1 MNESLTGAIL
11 MKEIT
16 GLRSKLRRNPIPFH
30 GPMSKPEPLLMD
42 RRSLAALSVAG
53 LAGLATLSTS
63 NSAIAQENK
72 EMPRLIQI
80 TGHGEVRS
88 RPDLAIVTIGV
99 MTQAGTARDALDR
112 NTEAMERV
120 FAGLRTQ
127 GIDTKDMQ
135 TANFMIN
142 PRYDYG
148 QNNNQTP
155 KLVGYDVV
163 NTIVVT
169 VRKIDALG
177 RVLDVAVSDGSNQIN
192 GVMFSIDDPEPL
204 RDKARKAAV
213 ADAERKAKLYADA
226 AKLKLGEVMTLSES
240 NFQPP
245 VPVYTKSVRAEG
257 ANSVPIAEGEQSLSV
272 DVNITWELK

>member
-1 MNESLTGAIL
+1 M
-11 MKEIT
+11 
-16 GLRSKLRRNPIPFH
+16 
-30 GPMSKPEPLLMD
+30 MD

-72 EMPRLIQI
+72 EMPRVIQI

-99 MTQAGTARDALDR
+99 MTQATTARDALDR
-112 NTEAMERV
+112 NSQAMERV
-120 FAGLRTQ
+120 FDGLRKE
-127 GIDTKDMQ
+127 GIENKDMQ
-135 TANFMIN
+135 TANFTIN

-148 QNNNQTP
+148 QNNSQAP

-163 NTIVVT
+163 NSIVVT
-169 VRKIDALG
+169 VRKVDTLG

-192 GVMFSIDDPEPL
+192 GVMFSIADPEPL

-226 AKLKLGEVMTLSES
+226 AKLTLGQIMTLSES

-245 VPVYTKSVRAEG
+245 VPVMTKSMRADGE
-257 ANSVPIAEGEQSLSV
+257 ASVPIAEGEQMLAV